1 MVSTLFKLLQ
11 LSFLLTLLSCTED
24 PYKRS
29 IDEWHHSRIDNLK
42 RADGWLSLVGRDWL
56 KQGVNTFPGFGTI
69 TVDSGRFSVD
79 FEEGLVVSILSPGGE
94 LEGIKADQTKVRI
107 GTKTFMIIRRGT
119 DLALRSWDSESPT
132 LTSFDGIDRF
142 PTDEKWKITARWEP
156 LDSPQKIIIPTQL
169 ETYNPEAE
177 IRGRAVFT
185 IDGKTFTVLPT
196 VEDSGRAY
204 FLVFGDETNGP
215 ETYGGGR
222 FLYMD
227 PPENGEMILD
237 FNKAYNPPCAFTA
250 YATCPVPMPE
260 NKLPIR
266 VEAGEK
272 KVRGH

>member
-1 MVSTLFKLLQ
+1 MTATFHRLFLIPVAFTLY
-11 LSFLLTLLSCTED
+11 SCTGD
-24 PYKRS
+24 PYHQS
-29 IDEWHHSRIDNLK
+29 IEDWHQSRIENLK
-42 RADGWLSLVGRDWL
+42 RPDGWLSLVGRDWL

-69 TVDSGRFSVD
+69 TVDSSTFSVD
-79 FEEGLVVSILSPGGE
+79 FEEGLVVSLLSPGGE
-94 LEGIKADQTKVRI
+94 LEGIKADQTKIRI
-107 GTKTFMIIRRGT
+107 GTKTHMIIRRGN
-119 DLALRSWDSESPT
+119 DLALRTWDSESPV
-132 LTSFDGIDRF
+132 LKSFEGIDRY
-142 PTDEKWKITARWEP
+142 PTNETWKITARWEP
-156 LDSPQKIIIPTQL
+156 LAAPEKIVIPTQL

-185 IDGKTFTVLPT
+185 FEGKTYSVLPT

-227 PPENGEMILD
+227 PPENGQMVLD
-237 FNKAYNPPCAFTA
+237 FNKSYNPPCAFTA

-260 NKLPIR
+260 NKLPFR

-272 KVRGH
+272 KPTGH